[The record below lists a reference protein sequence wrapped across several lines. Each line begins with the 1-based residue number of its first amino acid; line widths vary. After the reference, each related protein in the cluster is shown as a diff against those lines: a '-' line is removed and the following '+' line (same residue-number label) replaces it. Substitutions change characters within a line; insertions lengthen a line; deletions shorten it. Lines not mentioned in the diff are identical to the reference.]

1 MSCRVQVKADMS
13 SRYAIY
19 VVPDDN
25 ALFQRASRWL
35 GWDCVAAE
43 ALYPPSEDELANPT
57 DLDIRAV
64 SATPRK
70 YGFHGTIKP
79 PFSLAEGV
87 DEAMLFDQAQ
97 KLASSLEPIALNGLE
112 IRAIGGFLALVPQ
125 ATSTALNDLAA
136 CFVTDLDHCRQPAN
150 PAELA
155 RRRAAGL
162 TPRQEE
168 MLVAWGYPY
177 VLDEFRFH
185 LTLSGRLDEDKIAT
199 ARDMLSEWIG
209 PVVPNPCRIDR
220 LALVEEGD
228 DGRFRLGQW
237 LPLGA
242 EKPDC

>member
-1 MSCRVQVKADMS
+1 MS

-25 ALFQRASRWL
+25 PLFRRASQWL
-35 GWDCVAAE
+35 GWDCVTAE
-43 ALYPPSEDELANPT
+43 ALDPPSEDELANPA
-57 DLDIRAV
+57 DLDIRDV

-87 DEAMLFDQAQ
+87 DEVTLCEQAQ
-97 KLASSLEPIALNGLE
+97 AIATSLEAVVLDGLE
-112 IRAIGGFLALVPQ
+112 IRTIGGFLALVPR
-125 ATSTALNDLAA
+125 ASSTALNDLAA
-136 CFVTDLDHCRQPAN
+136 RFVTDLDHCRRPAG
-150 PAELA
+150 PEELA

-185 LTLSGRLDEDKIAT
+185 LTLSGRLDEDNIAA
-199 ARDMLSEWIG
+199 ARDMLSAWIG
-209 PVVPNPCRIDR
+209 PVVPRPFRIER
-220 LALVEEGD
+220 LALVKDGD
-228 DGRFRLGQW
+228 DGRFRVVRW
-237 LPLGA
+237 LPLGVG
-242 EKPDC
+242 KPEC

>member
-1 MSCRVQVKADMS
+1 MS

-25 ALFQRASRWL
+25 ALFRRASQWL
-35 GWDCVAAE
+35 GWDCVTAE
-43 ALYPPSEDELANPT
+43 ALDPPSEDELANPA

-87 DEAMLFDQAQ
+87 DEATLFEQAQ
-97 KLASSLEPIALNGLE
+97 AIATSLEPVVLDGLE
-112 IRAIGGFLALVPQ
+112 IRTIGGFLALVPR
-125 ATSTALNDLAA
+125 ASSTALNDLAA
-136 CFVTDLDHCRQPAN
+136 RFVTDLDHCRRPAG
-150 PAELA
+150 PEELA

-185 LTLSGRLDEDKIAT
+185 LTLSGRLDEDNIAA
-199 ARDMLSEWIG
+199 ARDMLSAWIG
-209 PVVPNPCRIDR
+209 PVVPRPFRIER
-220 LALVEEGD
+220 LALVKDGD
-228 DGRFRLGQW
+228 DGRFRVVRW

-242 EKPDC
+242 GKPEC

>member
-1 MSCRVQVKADMS
+1 MSR
-13 SRYAIY
+13 RYAIY

-25 ALFQRASRWL
+25 ILFRRASRWL
-35 GWDCVAAE
+35 GWDCIAAE
-43 ALYPPSEDELANPT
+43 TPSPVSDDELANPAQ
-57 DLDIRAV
+57 LDIREV

-87 DEAMLFDQAQ
+87 DDGGLAEQAQ
-97 KLASSLEPIALNGLE
+97 EIATSLEPVVLDGLE
-112 IRAIGGFLALVPQ
+112 IRTIGGFLALVPG
-125 ATSTALNDLAA
+125 TPGPKLNDLAA
-136 CFVTDLDHCRQPAN
+136 RFVTDLDHCRQPAG

-168 MLVAWGYPY
+168 LLMAWGYPY

-185 LTLSGRLDEDKIAT
+185 LTLTGRLDRKDIGA
-199 ARDMLSEWIG
+199 AQDMLSAWIG
-209 PVVPNPCRIDR
+209 PVVPNPFRIDR

-228 DGRFRLGQW
+228 DGRFRLAQW

-242 EKPDC
+242 KKPDC